1 MPLHWP
7 CLPVA
12 RGLDGLGLGS
22 FQDFKFIGHKSVLVA
37 AMIKGRVEKNERK
50 RVSHPAVGQVP
61 CCVVHMLRLSLVA
74 KSVAFGL
81 DRPGFE
87 F

>member
-1 MPLHWP
+1 M
-7 CLPVA
+7 
-12 RGLDGLGLGS
+12 
-22 FQDFKFIGHKSVLVA
+22 LVA
-37 AMIKGRVEKNERK
+37 ATIKGRVEKNERK

-74 KSVAFGL
+74 KSMAFGL